1 MLDATKSLTNY
12 NLPSYYFL
20 NIFLRLC
27 TDSKDIATII
37 EHFVLSQMQKAT
49 FTKLKMAMINQINK
63 KVLIEPSYNQQNS
76 KNIRLERINRFG
88 FIKNG

>member
-1 MLDATKSLTNY
+1 
-12 NLPSYYFL
+12 
-20 NIFLRLC
+20 
-27 TDSKDIATII
+27 
-37 EHFVLSQMQKAT
+37 MQKAT